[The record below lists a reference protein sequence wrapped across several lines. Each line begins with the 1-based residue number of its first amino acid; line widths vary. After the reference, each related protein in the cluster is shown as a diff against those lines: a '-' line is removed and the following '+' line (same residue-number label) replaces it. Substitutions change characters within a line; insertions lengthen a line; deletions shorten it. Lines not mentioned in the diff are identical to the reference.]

1 MTIIPKINMPSAVR
15 KTVFAATF
23 LASAYLFTYGTI
35 KERQK
40 INLETVQQDSFTA
53 SNTSEDKHAAN
64 QVDIE
69 KKPNTFKQ
77 KVLDFGEK
85 NVGISSL
92 IMMLSLIGFFNLKIS
107 DMAEDKSLP
116 DDKNDNKINKLDTEI

>member
-1 MTIIPKINMPSAVR
+1 MKIIPKINIPSAVR

-35 KERQK
+35 KEQQK

-53 SNTSEDKHAAN
+53 SDASEDKLAAN
-64 QVDIE
+64 HIE

-92 IMMLSLIGFFNLKIS
+92 IMMLSLVGFFNLKIS
-107 DMAEDKSLP
+107 DLAEDKNLP
-116 DDKNDNKINKLDTEI
+116 DDGNDNKINKLDTEI